1 MKKNYKSPKVIMGKG
16 VLRMSLLAGSTT
28 TKPTEEYN
36 PEPGKEPI
44 EADARPRSN
53 RENLLN
59 I

>member
-16 VLRMSLLAGSTT
+16 VLRMSLLAGSTIN
-28 TKPTEEYN
+28 KETEEF
-36 PEPGKEPI
+36 PGGKI
-44 EADARPRSN
+44 EADARPRTIRES